1 LATNP
6 LAQTGIFLD
15 RHRDRR
21 RLGTCRRQQ
30 PGTQLGEAGAAMQKC
45 ALPGDLALGIRL
57 DASRLPSRCRR
68 TIWHHSSYRT
78 SLSPPGHRDAHRS
91 LYWRSRRNSP
101 PDERR
106 GQPIRARVPQVLEAQ
121 EAMVWL
127 PTSRPG
133 PASLRCRPARERDEG
148 YRTKDSG
155 GIDRRPSR
163 RASRRHHELAGFFAH
178 LRTAARLAGKS
189 MERRQAARTL
199 LSPYRLRS
207 ADPNSRFPAGAW
219 CIPVSQRR
227 PSKYTR
233 PCSRGWYLRSP
244 RTTMRVSR
252 PPSAPPDLLRSAPLV
267 A

>member
-1 LATNP
+1 MSAAWFGAGCLVTLKAMSLATNP

-15 RHRDRR
+15 RHRYRR

-121 EAMVWL
+121 EAMGG
-127 PTSRPG
+127 SRQAG
-133 PASLRCRPARERDEG
+133 PVRPVYDADQLVNAMKG
-148 YRTKDSG
+148 TG
-155 GIDRRPSR
+155 
-163 RASRRHHELAGFFAH
+163 
-178 LRTAARLAGKS
+178 LRTAAGS
-189 MERRQAARTL
+189 IVDRRGE
-199 LSPYRLRS
+199 
-207 ADPNSRFPAGAW
+207 PAGAID
-219 CIPVSQRR
+219 CPRCPARPVPLALACRR
-227 PSKYTR
+227 PGR
-233 PCSRGWYLRSP
+233 LRRLGMPSR
-244 RTTMRVSR
+244 
-252 PPSAPPDLLRSAPLV
+252 
-267 A
+267 